1 MKNKTTRSV
10 FIIIIIAI
18 LVMAFS
24 VGIAYEVENKKV
36 EVIDSSDG
44 TKDIEDIINDD
55 PKTDEPTKG
64 EDDSKSEEE
73 NTNKPK
79 TYTSSQGFL
88 CYMDAMELLKNGKGF
103 EIQSKTTGV
112 ALGETQWVDE
122 TIIMSKNYY
131 YKTDTAY
138 TTMPSMGKT
147 YFRYFYSNDG
157 GQNIEYKKTN
167 SLNGDKS
174 PNWSNGV
181 EQSMLN
187 RESVKN
193 YDGYALKPFAI
204 EPTSKKEFV
213 SFNRTDKKYYQITF
227 KINNIPNEYIENIKH
242 EGDLDWVNVN
252 TINLTYYIEKA
263 TMYIR
268 KVEKSEVYNSQ
279 KIIKFSCKTKQVSII
294 KQIDKEII
302 PQKPTI

>member
-1 MKNKTTRSV
+1 MKDKTVRRV
-10 FIIIIIAI
+10 FVVIIIAI
-18 LVMAFS
+18 FLMAFCI
-24 VGIAYEVENKKV
+24 GIAYEVENKKV
-36 EVIDSSDG
+36 EVIDTSNG

-55 PKTDEPTKG
+55 QKTDDQE
-64 EDDSKSEEE
+64 KSEDNSKLEE
-73 NTNKPK
+73 EPVKVK

-88 CYMDAMELLKNGKGF
+88 CFMDAMKILKNGKGF

-112 ALGETQWVDE
+112 AVGETQWVDE

-131 YKTDTAY
+131 YKTNTAY

-167 SLNGDKS
+167 SLNSDKS
-174 PNWSNGV
+174 PNWSSGI
-181 EQSMLN
+181 EQCMLN
-187 RESVKN
+187 NENVKD

-204 EPTSKKEFV
+204 EPTSKKELV
-213 SFNRTDKKYYQITF
+213 SFNITDDKYYQITF
-227 KINNIPNEYIENIKH
+227 KINNIPKDYIENIKH
-242 EGDLDWVNVN
+242 EGDLDWVNIS
-252 TINLTYYIEKA
+252 TINLIFYIEKA

-268 KVEKSEVYNSQ
+268 KVEKSEVYDSQ
-279 KIIKFSCKTKQVSII
+279 KIIKFTCKTKQVSII